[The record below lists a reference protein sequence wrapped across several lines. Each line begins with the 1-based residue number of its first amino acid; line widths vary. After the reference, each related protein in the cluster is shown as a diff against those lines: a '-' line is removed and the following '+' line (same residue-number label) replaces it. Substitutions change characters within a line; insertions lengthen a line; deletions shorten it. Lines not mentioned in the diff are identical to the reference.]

1 MSFDIESLLS
11 TMRGELSAKTCVAGV
26 AHVAD
31 TQSQPQLRLPHAVA
45 TPLATPKKPRTT
57 PVTPATPLNLEL
69 EKNYTKR
76 YDSASYPHVA
86 ATPALPAAAIEL
98 AQIAQTETEKSWS
111 QSSVDENGEKLFC
124 SCQRFAT
131 RSIQDFHYP
140 HGRKWMCQPCFD
152 SLDVIPQPSNRKP
165 PRNRAKNSG

>member
-31 TQSQPQLRLPHAVA
+31 TQSLPQLRLPHAVA
-45 TPLATPKKPRTT
+45 TPLATPKKPRNT
-57 PVTPATPLNLEL
+57 PVTPATPLNFEL
-69 EKNYTKR
+69 EKNSPKR
-76 YDSASYPHVA
+76 YDSASYPLVA
-86 ATPALPAAAIEL
+86 ATPVVMRAATEP
-98 AQIAQTETEKSWS
+98 AQIAQTENEESWS
-111 QSSVDENGEKLFC
+111 QSSVDGNSEKLFC
-124 SCQRFAT
+124 ACQRFAT

-152 SLDVIPQPSNRKP
+152 SLDFIPQPSNRKS
-165 PRNRAKNSG
+165 PRNRVKKSG